1 MECLKI
7 TASDGTYQIVP
18 DSNVVNIGCAA
29 NSNNKSGKIVSVK
42 YLNGAAA
49 GAPVLTVATAIP
61 AWDGTNTKYEYGCL
75 TETGELHVYL
85 ANY

>member
-7 TASDGTYQIVP
+7 TASNGTYQIVP

-29 NSNNKSGKIVSVK
+29 NSNNNSGKITSVK
-42 YLNGAAA
+42 YLNGANAA
-49 GAPVLTVATAIP
+49 APTLTVVATVA

-85 ANY
+85 TN